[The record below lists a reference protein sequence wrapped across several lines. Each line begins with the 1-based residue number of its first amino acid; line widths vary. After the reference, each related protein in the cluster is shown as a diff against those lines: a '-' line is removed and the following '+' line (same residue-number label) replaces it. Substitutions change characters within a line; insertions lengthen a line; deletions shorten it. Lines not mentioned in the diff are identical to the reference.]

1 MLNRCDIRK
10 EAYHYICQRLSR
22 LVALSSTA
30 NDGAVIS
37 LDELRL
43 LKEGIAD
50 PSPEMVALVKRLVG
64 SIVGDAEIDAYLV
77 TPFRDAP

>member
-10 EAYHYICQRLSR
+10 EAYHYICQRVSR
-22 LVALSSTA
+22 LLALSSTA
-30 NDGAVIS
+30 NDDAVIS
-37 LDELRL
+37 LDELML

-64 SIVGDAEIDAYLV
+64 SVGGDAEIDAHLV
-77 TPFRDAP
+77 TPFRNTP